1 MIKDNNIFN
10 EKLLLYDVLRLHNV
24 TSQKVLRNKSPAK
37 DLLYTKLL
45 MVDMLK
51 SSKMRFNRKAGIKLF
66 L

>member
-1 MIKDNNIFN
+1 MYNNIFN
-10 EKLLLYDVLRLHNV
+10 EKLLLCDVLRLHNV

-45 MVDMLK
+45 MIDMLK
-51 SSKMRFNRKAGIKLF
+51 SSKMRFNRKAVIKLF